1 MSKYMSCHLNTTHE
15 PLFKTKFIDNLRLI
29 QLINMLCKYSY
40 GCVGISIES
49 DYFMVKL

>member
-1 MSKYMSCHLNTTHE
+1 MHVLVSSEYNGNYWLKRS
-15 PLFKTKFIDNLRLI
+15 LFITCAK

-40 GCVGISIES
+40 GYVGIYVEI